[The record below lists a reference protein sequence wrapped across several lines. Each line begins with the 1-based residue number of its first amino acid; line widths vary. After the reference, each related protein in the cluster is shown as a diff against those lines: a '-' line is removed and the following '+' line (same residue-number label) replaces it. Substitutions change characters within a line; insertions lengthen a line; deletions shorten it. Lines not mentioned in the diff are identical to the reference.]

1 MQRRKIEQTKPNPI
15 PFSPKKKKPKS
26 NSKLKIEK

>member
-15 PFSPKKKKPKS
+15 PFSQKKKIS